1 MEKQKSTW
9 GGAREGAGRPA
20 GSSTVPICVRISRE
34 AAGKLDTIKNKSQYI
49 NDLILR
55 D

>member
-1 MEKQKSTW
+1 MANNNNW

-20 GSSTVPICVRISRE
+20 GVMTVQLCVRISRE
-34 AAGKLDTIKNKSQYI
+34 AAGKLEQIKNKSQYI

>member
-1 MEKQKSTW
+1 MANGNNW
-9 GGAREGAGRPA
+9 GGAREGSGRPA
-20 GSSTVPICVRISRE
+20 GVRTVQLCVRISRE
-34 AAGKLDTIKNKSQYI
+34 AADKLDSIKNKSQYI